1 MDTPQEPTVAMVG
14 LTERERESAVA
25 VASLAGVGVVPEGA
39 APDLVIAGEGA
50 DRAPGSSAPRV
61 SVGPSGQLR
70 LPKDEA
76 VLMRV
81 LASLALRRAAGGL
94 RLLVAGWHG
103 GVGTTALCR
112 ALAFRASCPLIDASG
127 HAPGVLRP
135 ADGRAPGVRWA
146 DLDAAEAVFLPALA
160 SQLPSVH
167 SSPVLA
173 GDRRGC
179 ADAADPRIGPVL
191 AALEAAGAARTVVD
205 CGRWDA
211 RALRAARGVGDALV
225 LVGWGDAASALALAL
240 DLCRTPVPIPVLTL
254 HRRARPDPG
263 LREAAPGP
271 CARYGRAGRVWRLVE
286 RTLDVAAR

>member
-1 MDTPQEPTVAMVG
+1 
-14 LTERERESAVA
+14 
-25 VASLAGVGVVPEGA
+25 
-39 APDLVIAGEGA
+39 
-50 DRAPGSSAPRV
+50 
-61 SVGPSGQLR
+61 
-70 LPKDEA
+70 
-76 VLMRV
+76 MRV
-81 LASLALRRAAGGL
+81 LVSLALRRASRGL

-112 ALAFRASCPLIDASG
+112 ALAFSASCPLIDASG

-135 ADGRAPGVRWA
+135 SDGRAPGVRWA
-146 DLDAAEAVFLPALA
+146 DLDAAETTFLPALA
-160 SQLPSVH
+160 SQLPSIR

-179 ADAADPRIGPVL
+179 ADAADPRLGPVL
-191 AALEAAGAARTVVD
+191 SALEGAGAARAVVD

-211 RALRAARGVGDALV
+211 RALRAAQGVGDALV

-240 DLCRTPVPIPVLTL
+240 DLRRTPVPIPALTL

-263 LREAAPGP
+263 LREEAPGP
-271 CARYGRAGRVWRLVE
+271 CARYARAGRVWRLVE

>member
-1 MDTPQEPTVAMVG
+1 MDTPQKPTVAMVG
-14 LTERERESAVA
+14 LTERERESAAA

-50 DRAPGSSAPRV
+50 PRAPGSPVPRV
-61 SVGPSGQLR
+61 SVGPRGQLR

-81 LASLALRRAAGGL
+81 LVSLALRRASRGL

-112 ALAFRASCPLIDASG
+112 ALAFSASCPLIDASG

-135 ADGRAPGVRWA
+135 SDGRAPGVRWA
-146 DLDAAEAVFLPALA
+146 DLDAAETTFLPALA
-160 SQLPSVH
+160 SQLPSIR

-179 ADAADPRIGPVL
+179 ADAADPRLGPVL
-191 AALEAAGAARTVVD
+191 SALEGAGAARAVVD

-211 RALRAARGVGDALV
+211 RALRAAQGVGDALV

-240 DLCRTPVPIPVLTL
+240 DLRRTPVPIPALTL
-254 HRRARPDPG
+254 HRR
-263 LREAAPGP
+263 
-271 CARYGRAGRVWRLVE
+271 
-286 RTLDVAAR
+286 